1 MEKMFVPLLVAELLQ
16 RLQELHVA
24 DVPSDCTS
32 FCCHFCS
39 GGSGGSSSSR
49 SSSSSSGSSGSRS
62 SRSRIS
68 NKSYSYNHSISSSIS
83 SSGLRR
89 RSAVVVVEV
98 VIVVVVVGVVV
109 VPAVLAAE
117 EEEVVVGVV
126 VVIVVVVVV
135 VVVVGFL
142 SLAWHAGDSTARTKG
157 PLLTKEPTSHH
168 KTTNKIQQIKN
179 KNNSDKSA
187 PSVHLYSTFFAY

>member
-1 MEKMFVPLLVAELLQ
+1 M
-16 RLQELHVA
+16 
-24 DVPSDCTS
+24 
-32 FCCHFCS
+32 
-39 GGSGGSSSSR
+39 
-49 SSSSSSGSSGSRS
+49 
-62 SRSRIS
+62 
-68 NKSYSYNHSISSSIS
+68 
-83 SSGLRR
+83 
-89 RSAVVVVEV
+89 VVEV

-117 EEEVVVGVV
+117 EEVVVGVV
-126 VVIVVVVVV
+126 VVIVVVVV
-135 VVVVGFL
+135 GFL
-142 SLAWHAGDSTARTKG
+142 SLAWHADDSTARTKG

>member
-1 MEKMFVPLLVAELLQ
+1 M
-16 RLQELHVA
+16 
-24 DVPSDCTS
+24 
-32 FCCHFCS
+32 
-39 GGSGGSSSSR
+39 
-49 SSSSSSGSSGSRS
+49 
-62 SRSRIS
+62 
-68 NKSYSYNHSISSSIS
+68 
-83 SSGLRR
+83 
-89 RSAVVVVEV
+89 VVEV

-126 VVIVVVVVV
+126 VVIVVVVV
-135 VVVVGFL
+135 GFL
-142 SLAWHAGDSTARTKG
+142 SLAWHADDSTARTKG

-187 PSVHLYSTFFAY
+187 PSVLLYSTFVAYSGTVVTVL